1 MTSLFPIV
9 IPSLISSIGWGLT
22 PILEKI
28 NLKLVDNDHM
38 IVFFIHLIFIGLLAL
53 TLGLFYTQKI
63 KSLFSNPNLKNIM
76 LVGFLGSFSAV
87 FLGYYF
93 YFRALAKSNST
104 LLVILV
110 VYILPL
116 LVVSILSKIILKEEL
131 NIGMISGLII
141 SIMGI
146 IIFGYHSKKVKK

>member
-1 MTSLFPIV
+1 
-9 IPSLISSIGWGLT
+9 
-22 PILEKI
+22 
-28 NLKLVDNDHM
+28 M
-38 IVFFIHLIFIGLLAL
+38 IVFFIHLIFIGLLSL
-53 TLGLFYTQKI
+53 ILSFFYTKKIKGLFN
-63 KSLFSNPNLKNIM
+63 NPNLKNIM
-76 LVGFLGSFSAV
+76 LVGFLGAFSTV

-93 YFRALAKSNST
+93 YFKALAKSDNI

-116 LVVSILSKIILKEEL
+116 LVVSILSKIILKEQL

-146 IIFGYHSKKVKK
+146 IVFGYHSKKIKK